1 MECLKPHSTKL
12 QEIGLALLK
21 FVSSHRGL
29 IPEIFDEYTRR
40 QYVAKAPERNPFG
53 TEEEPAHFKDFDVF
67 TKIKVLQQLSIWT
80 FNNPDRIRE
89 RMEEQKDS
97 EQTYWRVEPFGW
109 DSEDRT
115 YIILDDNRLY
125 RTTEPPP
132 PPPSKAK
139 PKKNSK
145 KARAASRASKRRRV
159 SQAAESEH
167 EEEPEV
173 AEEAKEEAPVEDD
186 GLGGM
191 KWECLAITLDEV
203 NQVIASF
210 AKTKDDNEKIL
221 RKRLTDDL
229 LPLLEQQEEKRKRKM
244 QQKERE
250 LKNLELLA
258 HAKRSSRIASKME
271 HQKEEEERREAER
284 KHQEELKMAKKEQ
297 EKWRK
302 LEKERESRM
311 QTREQRLREREAK
324 RILHEE
330 ELANL
335 SEDNKKLETGEAGR
349 LSERHLKAE
358 IERKKQA
365 LEQLQDDE
373 DWVFD
378 CICGAYG
385 QIDDG
390 TLSIACEKCNV
401 WQHTKCV
408 GVSDE
413 DANNEDFHFICK
425 TCIKREKDAEA
436 EKIRRE
442 KEAEEEKNRPK
453 LKLNLHR
460 PDSSPSQQGQ
470 QPLPAVRDSSPTPA
484 QNGQP
489 QSLSPVKNRQIQSS
503 PSRPQYDGQSNGG
516 APILPPIPFPQ
527 QYPGYRSQNGTAPPR
542 PVSQGSTPAAPQ
554 YANYMNGSTPARP
567 SFGQLHGHQS
577 PFSSPLPHS
586 PTSLPP
592 PMPQPNYHSLNGH
605 SNGNRSASTQSY
617 NGNVGSTPAGP
628 RSASQGSY
636 GQAQRRPSNSFPSPL
651 ANAPYNNN
659 YSPNVSPAQNG
670 NSNNN
675 APGNYQPAMMQE
687 TPSKPPSMPSGS
699 AQATPAPQTAQVAQT
714 PYSNNATYQEP
725 NAILPP
731 MSAGISPIKQS
742 PPPRPL
748 TANGNISKGSFQNS
762 FSGSFGP
769 HGTPNHIPPVA
780 PLSPSPQ
787 VVNLSPPVKHNPP
800 IPQTG
805 LSFGVQ
811 NTTLNVG
818 DRMDIVENAPAPQT
832 VPKAENGVVNGGTNG
847 AAPAQ

>member
-12 QEIGLALLK
+12 QEIGLSLLK

-29 IPEIFDEYTRR
+29 TPELFDEYTRR

-125 RTTEPPP
+125 RTTEPPAPLP
-132 PPPSKAK
+132 PKAK

-159 SQAAESEH
+159 SHAAESEQ
-167 EEEPEV
+167 EEEPET
-173 AEEAKEEAPVEDD
+173 AEEQKEEAPGEDD

-221 RKRLTDDL
+221 RKRLADDL

-311 QTREQRLREREAK
+311 QTREQRLKEREAK

-413 DANNEDFHFICK
+413 DANNEHFHFICK
-425 TCIKREKDAEA
+425 TCIKREKDGEA

-453 LKLNLHR
+453 IKLNLHR
-460 PDSSPSQQGQ
+460 PDSSPSRQGQ
-470 QPLPAVRDSSPTPA
+470 QPLPTVRDSSPTPT
-484 QNGQP
+484 QNGQI
-489 QSLSPVKNRQIQSS
+489 QQLSPVKNRQILSS
-503 PSRPQYDGQSNGG
+503 PSRSQYDGQSNG

-527 QYPGYRSQNGTAPPR
+527 QYPGYRAKNGVAPPR
-542 PVSQGSTPAAPQ
+542 PVSQGSTPGAPQ
-554 YANYMNGSTPARP
+554 YATYMNGSTPARP
-567 SFGQLHGHQS
+567 SFGQLQGHQS

-592 PMPQPNYHSLNGH
+592 PMPQPNYHFLNGH
-605 SNGNRSASTQSY
+605 SNGHSSVSAQPAYS
-617 NGNVGSTPAGP
+617 NVGSTPAGS

-636 GQAQRRPSNSFPSPL
+636 GQPQRRPSNSFPSPL
-651 ANAPYNNN
+651 ANVPYNNN

-670 NSNNN
+670 TSNN
-675 APGNYQPAMMQE
+675 AQSNYQPAMMQE
-687 TPSKPPSMPSGS
+687 TPSKPSSMPSGS
-699 AQATPAPQTAQVAQT
+699 AQATPAPQTAQAAQT
-714 PYSNNATYQEP
+714 PYSNNATYREP
-725 NAILPP
+725 NTILPP

-748 TANGNISKGSFQNS
+748 TANGSAMNGSFQNS
-762 FSGSFGP
+762 FSGSFAP
-769 HGTPNHIPPVA
+769 HGTPNHIPQVA

-787 VVNLSPPVKHNPP
+787 VVNLSPPVKNNPP

-811 NTTLNVG
+811 NTTING
-818 DRMDIVENAPAPQT
+818 GNKMDVDENAPASQ
-832 VPKAENGVVNGGTNG
+832 NGVANMDVEEIVGNANGGV
-847 AAPAQ
+847 QKQK